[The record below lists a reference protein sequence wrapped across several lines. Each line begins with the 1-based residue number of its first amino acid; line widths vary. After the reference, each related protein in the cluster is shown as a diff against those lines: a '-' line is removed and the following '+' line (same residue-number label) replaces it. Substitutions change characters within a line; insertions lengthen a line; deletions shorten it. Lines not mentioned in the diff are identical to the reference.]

1 MIFLTTKRA
10 MRQGIAQS
18 ELRLNLLRL
27 CAREPHTIHEL
38 IHAPEYPGIRIS
50 LFSIQSEIN
59 VSVELGELKSRALLV
74 RVGKVPDPMVSGG
87 TTELLRTSILAF
99 LVSPELA
106 WAEPRAYEVYLRAWF
121 ERCGINANK
130 ALALFFAFPELLF
143 RAFYVVSADP
153 EPPKELPADLPE
165 TEVIRIFGSY
175 HIGDLPTSPKPL
187 GFREVWGALR
197 RPVLARGLEVLRKEE
212 LGGWGWLR
220 FGHGKIVKDPPWD
233 YPIPPL
239 LGPELLSDRLRPN
252 LEIPVLRGGGDEKRD
267 G

>member
-74 RVGKVPDPMVSGG
+74 RVGKVPDPIVSGG

-99 LVSPELA
+99 LISPELA

-121 ERCGINANK
+121 ARCGINADK
-130 ALALFFAFPELLF
+130 ALALFLAFPELLF
-143 RAFYVVSADP
+143 RAFYVVSAGSRAAEGIARRPSGNRGNSDFRVLSHWGFAHF
-153 EPPKELPADLPE
+153 PKA
-165 TEVIRIFGSY
+165 
-175 HIGDLPTSPKPL
+175 L
-187 GFREVWGALR
+187 GFSG
-197 RPVLARGLEVLRKEE
+197 GL
-212 LGGWGWLR
+212 G
-220 FGHGKIVKDPPWD
+220 
-233 YPIPPL
+233 
-239 LGPELLSDRLRPN
+239 SAA
-252 LEIPVLRGGGDEKRD
+252 
-267 G
+267 

>member
-74 RVGKVPDPMVSGG
+74 RVGKVPDPIVSGG

-121 ERCGINANK
+121 ARCGINADK
-130 ALALFFAFPELLF
+130 A
-143 RAFYVVSADP
+143 
-153 EPPKELPADLPE
+153 
-165 TEVIRIFGSY
+165 
-175 HIGDLPTSPKPL
+175 
-187 GFREVWGALR
+187 
-197 RPVLARGLEVLRKEE
+197 
-212 LGGWGWLR
+212 
-220 FGHGKIVKDPPWD
+220 
-233 YPIPPL
+233 
-239 LGPELLSDRLRPN
+239 
-252 LEIPVLRGGGDEKRD
+252 
-267 G
+267 

>member
-38 IHAPEYPGIRIS
+38 
-50 LFSIQSEIN
+50 
-59 VSVELGELKSRALLV
+59 KSRALLV
-74 RVGKVPDPMVSGG
+74 RVGKVPDPIVSGG

-121 ERCGINANK
+121 ERCGINADK
-130 ALALFFAFPELLF
+130 ALALFLAFPELLF
-143 RAFYVVSADP
+143 RAFYVVSPDP
-153 EPPKELPADLPE
+153 EPPKELPADLPG
-165 TEVIRIFGSY
+165 TELIRIFGSY

-197 RPVLARGLEVLRKEE
+197 RPVLARGLELLRKEE

-220 FGHGKIVKDPPWD
+220 FTSRGPSRKKGAPFAEGSGKARNA
-233 YPIPPL
+233 
-239 LGPELLSDRLRPN
+239 GFGQFFTS
-252 LEIPVLRGGGDEKRD
+252 
-267 G
+267 

>member
-18 ELRLNLLRL
+18 ELRLNLLRI

-74 RVGKVPDPMVSGG
+74 RVGKVPDPIVSGG

-106 WAEPRAYEVYLRAWF
+106 WAEPKAYELYLRAWF
-121 ERCGINANK
+121 ERCGINADK
-130 ALALFFAFPELLF
+130 ALALFLALPELLF
-143 RAFYVVSADP
+143 RAFYVVFPDP
-153 EPPKELPADLPE
+153 ETPKELPADLPE
-165 TEVIRIFGSY
+165 SEIIRIFGAY
-175 HIGDLPTSPKPL
+175 HIGDLATSPKPL
-187 GFREVWGALR
+187 VFGRFWERCVSPFWPEALSFCEK
-197 RPVLARGLEVLRKEE
+197 RGLEAGAGFALCT
-212 LGGWGWLR
+212 
-220 FGHGKIVKDPPWD
+220 
-233 YPIPPL
+233 
-239 LGPELLSDRLRPN
+239 
-252 LEIPVLRGGGDEKRD
+252 EKS
-267 G
+267 

>member
-74 RVGKVPDPMVSGG
+74 RVGKVPDPIVSGG

-99 LVSPELA
+99 LISPELA

-121 ERCGINANK
+121 ARCGINANK
-130 ALALFFAFPELLF
+130 ALALFLAFPELLF

-175 HIGDLPTSPKPL
+175 HIGICPLPPSPWVF
-187 GFREVWGALR
+187 G
-197 RPVLARGLEVLRKEE
+197 
-212 LGGWGWLR
+212 R
-220 FGHGKIVKDPPWD
+220 FGERCRGPFWLGVLSFCGKRNWAAGAGSA
-233 YPIPPL
+233 
-239 LGPELLSDRLRPN
+239 LGTGKS
-252 LEIPVLRGGGDEKRD
+252 
-267 G
+267 